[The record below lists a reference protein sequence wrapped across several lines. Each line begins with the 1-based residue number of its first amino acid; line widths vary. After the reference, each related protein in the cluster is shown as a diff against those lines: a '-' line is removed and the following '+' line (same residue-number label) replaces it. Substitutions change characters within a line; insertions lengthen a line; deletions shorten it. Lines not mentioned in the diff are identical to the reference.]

1 MAAKKSRPLKVI
13 DPDEEVPQEVL
24 ASAIVK
30 ISEGTERLLNGPL
43 NERAIILLL
52 HDSIPAVGRPPRKPT
67 KSDIKAVLLALPALR
82 RRYLK
87 GVRK

>member
-1 MAAKKSRPLKVI
+1 VKVV
-13 DPDEEVPQEVL
+13 DPDEEVPHEVL
-24 ASAIVK
+24 ATSIVK
-30 ISEGTERLLNGPL
+30 LSEGAERLLAGPL
-43 NERAIILLL
+43 NERALILLL

-87 GVRK
+87 GVKRGS